1 MELLIKN
8 GRIVDFSKDFTG
20 DIYIKNGIIEEIG
33 LELKKSCETID
44 AKGKV
49 VMPSFVDLHS
59 HFRDPGLTYKE
70 DIESGSKAA
79 VRGGY
84 TVVNL
89 MGNTK
94 PVCSNMEIVKYV
106 QEKADKIGLVEA
118 NQTVSIT
125 RDLEGKDIS
134 HLKDLD
140 DSVKCISDDGK
151 GVCSSENMLKAMEIA
166 KKRNWVVMSHAEDME
181 VTHVST
187 RLSENLMTARDIEL
201 AKFTGAHL
209 HLCHV
214 STKEAIKAIKISKK
228 EGYNITCEVT
238 PHHIYLTGEDKYK
251 VNPPLREEEDR
262 CSLIKAIKDGY
273 VDAIGTDH
281 APHTK
286 EDKKNGACGISG
298 VETSFSICY
307 TELVKKGNI
316 SLNKLSEIMSKNPS
330 EILKLKKGKIEPGYA
345 GDVVILD
352 LEGKYKV
359 DSRNFLSKGK
369 NTCFDGMELYG
380 IVLKTIKKGKIVYNK
395 ESLV

>member
-8 GRIVDFSKDFTG
+8 GTVVDFSKSFNG
-20 DIYIKNGIIEEIG
+20 DIYIRDGIIEEIG
-33 LELKKSCETID
+33 TNLKKSCETID
-44 AKGKV
+44 AKGKT
-49 VMPSFVDLHS
+49 VMPAFIDLHS

-84 TVVNL
+84 TTVNL

-94 PVCSNMEIVKYV
+94 PVCSNMDIVRYV
-106 QEKADKIGLVEA
+106 EEKADKIGLVKV

-134 HLKDLD
+134 HLEDLD
-140 DSVKCISDDGK
+140 DSIKCISDDGK
-151 GVCSSENMLKAMEIA
+151 GVCSSENMLKAMKIA
-166 KKRNWVVMSHAEDME
+166 KKRDWVVMSHAEDME
-181 VTHVST
+181 VSYIST
-187 RLSENLMTARDIEL
+187 RLSENLMTVRDIEL

-214 STKEAIKAIKISKK
+214 STKEAIKAIKNAKS
-228 EGYNITCEVT
+228 EGYDITCEVT
-238 PHHIYLTGEDKYK
+238 PHHICLTGEDRYK

-262 CSLIKAIKDGY
+262 QKLIKAIKDGY

-298 VETSFSICY
+298 IETSFSICY
-307 TELVKKGNI
+307 TELVKKENI
-316 SLNKLSEIMSKNPS
+316 SLKKLSEIMSKTPA
-330 EILKLKKGKIEPGYA
+330 EILKLKKGKIEPGYD

-352 LEGKYKV
+352 LETKYKV
-359 DSRNFLSKGK
+359 DHNDFLSKGK

-380 IVLKTIKKGKIVYNK
+380 VVLKTIKKGKVVYNI
-395 ESLV
+395 